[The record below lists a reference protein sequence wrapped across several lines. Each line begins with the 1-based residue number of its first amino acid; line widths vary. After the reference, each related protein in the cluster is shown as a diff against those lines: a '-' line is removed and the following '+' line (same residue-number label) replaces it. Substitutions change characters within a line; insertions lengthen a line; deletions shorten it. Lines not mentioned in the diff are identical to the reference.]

1 MFTEVSW
8 HQVSIIGNTVVL
20 VLQWTDCSRYSDRFA
35 KENLQ
40 QVLMW
45 LKVVH
50 TRFSWCWL
58 HAIRKLAAWKSMQRK
73 PQTLQI
79 LKTGHWA
86 LGFEALDI
94 KCRLTY
100 LRTDGHVP
108 SNVSFRCLDF
118 LLLLN
123 ETFRKLSKVWKS
135 SLSQFSSEGQEDSIG
150 VKRIKPVGPTIQIP
164 NGKFYLS
171 KWQNVSVIITGLKVA
186 LVSTS
191 N

>member
-58 HAIRKLAAWKSMQRK
+58 HAIRILAASKSMQRK

-79 LKTGHWA
+79 LKTGHWP

-100 LRTDGHVP
+100 LQTDRYVP
-108 SNVSFRCLDF
+108 SNLAFRSPPVIERKS
-118 LLLLN
+118 LN
-123 ETFRKLSKVWKS
+123 IIIISIFNW
-135 SLSQFSSEGQEDSIG
+135 EGQEDSIG
-150 VKRIKPVGPTIQIP
+150 VKRNKPVGPTIQIP
-164 NGKFYLS
+164 NDKLYLS
-171 KWQNVSVIITGLKVA
+171 KQPNVSVIITGLKVG